1 MYEFSRFQTQTHTT
15 VSSSSHSDSQ
25 KLMFAVSKRLPH
37 PQTRASV
44 GVWSAWVYDAW
55 HALNTYRDASSQNS
69 SATQARAQVY
79 MADEQKASAQLRKH
93 DRLWFEDGSVILT
106 SDVAAIDSLSFRLHR
121 SVLSLHSDIFPM
133 ILALPSEVESNE
145 IVEDCPVVH
154 LQDSGDDLERF
165 FGLLYDGG
173 KE

>member
-1 MYEFSRFQTQTHTT
+1 
-15 VSSSSHSDSQ
+15 
-25 KLMFAVSKRLPH
+25 MFAVSKRLPH

-44 GVWSAWVYDAW
+44 GVWSAWVYDVW

-69 SATQARAQVY
+69 SATQVRAQVY
-79 MADEQKASAQLRKH
+79 MADEQKAPAPLCKH

-106 SDVAAIDSLSFRLHR
+106 SDVDFLSFRLHR
-121 SVLSLHSDIFPM
+121 SVLSLHSNIFRM
-133 ILALPSEVESNE
+133 ILALPSKAESNE
-145 IVEDCPVVH
+145 IVEACPVVH
-154 LQDSGDDLERF
+154 LQDSGDGLERF